1 MEYPREYQMYL
12 YGPGEAVSEQY
23 RDGLIFNIFN
33 WHTTWTVEVQ
43 EDNSDWVTLPSDS
56 NLKYEMDR
64 RAYDFMFGETVPE
77 HRPTAEPED
86 KNDHM
91 FYYKP
96 VSDSWE
102 KVTVKAT
109 DPYGNVYTESIQNE

>member
-1 MEYPREYQMYL
+1 MC
-12 YGPGEAVSEQY
+12 
-23 RDGLIFNIFN
+23 
-33 WHTTWTVEVQ
+33 
-43 EDNSDWVTLPSDS
+43 
-56 NLKYEMDR
+56 EMDR
-64 RAYDFMFGETVPE
+64 RAYDFMFGETAPE